1 MPLSFLPSL
10 LLLLFLSISL
20 LRRIRES
27 GKIVIRFFDGFGWK
41 EKTRAL
47 FRIFLFF
54 SSTFGLNELMN
65 RSGKISLRLGDRQQR
80 LLVSHERHTS
90 LYFVRVFFSLSLL
103 GLCELVNHST
113 KKKLQFVSGIDS
125 SWPAWEIRNRVIS
138 MFDLC
143 TNLFLSYL
151 SFPFFSFF
159 LFFFC

>member
-1 MPLSFLPSL
+1 MLLSLLPSL

-27 GKIVIRFFDGFGWK
+27 RKIVIRFFDGFGWK

-47 FRIFLFF
+47 FCIFLFF

-90 LYFVRVFFSLSLL
+90 LYFARVFFLSLFAWFMRTR
-103 GLCELVNHST
+103 EPSY
-113 KKKLQFVSGIDS
+113 KKKV
-125 SWPAWEIRNRVIS
+125 AIRFR
-138 MFDLC
+138 D
-143 TNLFLSYL
+143 
-151 SFPFFSFF
+151 
-159 LFFFC
+159 

>member
-1 MPLSFLPSL
+1 MPLPLLPSL

-65 RSGKISLRLGDRQQR
+65 RSGKISLRLGDYWSVTKGTR
-80 LLVSHERHTS
+80 VSTS
-90 LYFVRVFFSLSLL
+90 LVFFFLSL
-103 GLCELVNHST
+103 CLVYANS
-113 KKKLQFVSGIDS
+113 
-125 SWPAWEIRNRVIS
+125 
-138 MFDLC
+138 
-143 TNLFLSYL
+143 
-151 SFPFFSFF
+151 
-159 LFFFC
+159 